1 MSDEIKFT
9 EEELK
14 KIADLQVKLQRNLLS
29 FGQLRIQQYSADEQ
43 VEKLKEE
50 EAKLKS
56 EYLQIQQE
64 EESLLSE
71 FASKYGDGQ
80 LDPKTGKFIPAK

>member
-43 VEKLKEE
+43 VEKLKDRIQD
-50 EAKLKS
+50 
-56 EYLQIQQE
+56 YLLHDE
-64 EESLLSE
+64 N
-71 FASKYGDGQ
+71 
-80 LDPKTGKFIPAK
+80 